1 MTSRLAIEISSIAL
15 RIHLVS
21 NNALFMIIYMCVK
34 VFGVNGCAF
43 TVLGVCYA

>member
-1 MTSRLAIEISSIAL
+1 MIGRLALEISPIAF

-21 NNALFMIIYMCVK
+21 NNALFMIVYMCVK

-43 TVLGVCYA
+43 TV